1 MGGRSGGQAPV
12 RPQPPTPRPYGGG
25 SAGGLRP
32 VACPAAGGRP
42 PIEGLGPREVPPLGA
57 HVGERRHAVGQPRSV
72 GPSAASTIASA
83 PRNAASGS
91 ASACCSMYR
100 SPSPV
105 RRLAASRS
113 PAKIARFTGDTP
125 DDPPIPA
132 AGVEGRAATGL
143 TPSPSTIHSARINSL
158 PGFGCLRFI
167 GAFPPVPYEVDRSL
181 RDSRTR
187 GRGQAIG
194 PNQAPPAT
202 APAFNSP
209 YAASAALSAT
219 KTYETSPLHR
229 RASQPPPA
237 AMRSRVMFATSGQR
251 SRPAPCDAKVNARPS
266 PRRP

>member
-1 MGGRSGGQAPV
+1 MSSPVSTTAPPATPLGARLRGGPRRVRGPEGGGRTRKGGP
-12 RPQPPTPRPYGGG
+12 
-25 SAGGLRP
+25 
-32 VACPAAGGRP
+32 
-42 PIEGLGPREVPPLGA
+42 GPRRAPPLGA

-83 PRNAASGS
+83 PRNAASAS

-113 PAKIARFTGDTP
+113 PAKIARFTGATP

-143 TPSPSTIHSARINSL
+143 TPSPSTIPSARINSL
-158 PGFGCLRFI
+158 PGFGCIRFI
-167 GAFPPVPYEVDRSL
+167 VAFPPVPYEVDRSL

-219 KTYETSPLHR
+219 KTYETSPLH
-229 RASQPPPA
+229 
-237 AMRSRVMFATSGQR
+237 
-251 SRPAPCDAKVNARPS
+251 
-266 PRRP
+266 